1 MHHGLRQNKANV
13 RSQFFRFAIAGIA
26 GLIVDA
32 GLLWL
37 MLWIGLGYFAGR
49 AVSFLVAVWV
59 TWQLNRQFTFSG
71 KQYESVWR
79 EWWRYLTAMLAGGC
93 VNYAAYSV
101 VVLNLPPRVFVPYIG
116 VAAGS
121 LAGLAINFTS
131 ARWWVFRH
139 KSEQ

>member
-26 GLIVDA
+26 GFIVDA

-59 TWQLNRQFTFSG
+59 TWQLNRQFTFSD
-71 KQYESVWR
+71 KQCESVWR

-93 VNYAAYSV
+93 VNYATYSI

-121 LAGLAINFTS
+121 LAGLAVNFAS
-131 ARWWVFRH
+131 ARWWVFHR